1 VERREGHL
9 AENGALVV
17 RTGQFTGR
25 SPKDK
30 FLVRNEITEHTV
42 DWGSVNQPMTE
53 AEFDRLYAKVQMFW
67 QGHDVYIQDCFVGAD
82 RGLKRL
88 SLRRVGDLQLLPAP
102 SAKAG
107 ESADDIGKTSGF

>member
-1 VERREGHL
+1 MTVQTKAKGRTGSQSGLEGHGIRNVTAAYWNLNAAALLEHAVERREGHL

-30 FLVRNEITEHTV
+30 FLVRNEITERTV

-53 AEFDRLYAKVQMFW
+53 TQFDRLYAKVQMF
-67 QGHDVYIQDCFVGAD
+67 
-82 RGLKRL
+82 
-88 SLRRVGDLQLLPAP
+88 
-102 SAKAG
+102 
-107 ESADDIGKTSGF
+107 